1 MSAIQ
6 IPEWQGSARLRWRW
20 LASDDVHRVEQATRR
35 RTIDPAMYVS
45 MARMAPR
52 SLSRQIR
59 DSWLSMVV
67 VIRCGY
73 ILAPCRSPNNIY
85 LAGQSV
91 K

>member
-1 MSAIQ
+1 M
-6 IPEWQGSARLRWRW
+6 PDVGYPDTRVARVGAPALDMVS
-20 LASDDVHRVEQATRR
+20 LGRVGQAARR

-73 ILAPCRSPNNIY
+73 ILAPC
-85 LAGQSV
+85 
-91 K
+91 